1 VNWLPLVDGPVR
13 SLPPVDGPVRTNPHV
28 RAPWRAVIRSRRGR
42 GSATVAVVG
51 VVGVLLAMV
60 VGALMVISA
69 VVASHQARSAA
80 DLAALGAAAVLV
92 RGEPAVA
99 ACSTAGAV
107 ASRNGA
113 ALATCQT
120 DPDLS
125 VEIEVRVPATMPHVG
140 VASARSRAGPS
151 P

>member
-1 VNWLPLVDGPVR
+1 MTGH
-13 SLPPVDGPVRTNPHV
+13 PPVDGSVWTNSE
-28 RAPWRAVIRSRRGR
+28 APPAMRGGTIWARRDR

-51 VVGVLLAMV
+51 VIGVLLAMV
-60 VGALMVISA
+60 VGALLVISA
-69 VVASHQARSAA
+69 SVASHRAQSAA

-99 ACSTAGAV
+99 ACATAGAV
-107 ASRNGA
+107 ASLNGA
-113 ALATCQT
+113 GLDTCLT
-120 DPDLS
+120 DRDLS
-125 VEIEVRVPATMPHVG
+125 VEVVVRVVATRPHVG